1 MLNRFC
7 RYHKEA
13 KCVYAQSR
21 YESKRQNSGRAM
33 CLTAVLVIVLF
44 NFCSL
49 FFANIKVSLQVGATL
64 DRGGKVLFVDDVI
77 GYALLSDRP
86 DLAFSILSVVDAPIE
101 NSSRTGGGTFSVGSD
116 VSTA

>member
-1 MLNRFC
+1 
-7 RYHKEA
+7 
-13 KCVYAQSR
+13 
-21 YESKRQNSGRAM
+21 M
-33 CLTAVLVIVLF
+33 CLTAVLVILLF

-64 DRGGKVLFVDDVI
+64 DRGGKVLLVDDVI